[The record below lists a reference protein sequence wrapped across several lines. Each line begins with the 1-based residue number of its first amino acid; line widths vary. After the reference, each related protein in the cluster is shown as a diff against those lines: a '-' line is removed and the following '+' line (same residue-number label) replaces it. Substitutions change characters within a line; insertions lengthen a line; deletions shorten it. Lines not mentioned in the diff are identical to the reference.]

1 MPNVVIVDDQ
11 ATDRKI
17 LDRLTRNLA
26 VDIEVH
32 AFSRPSEA
40 LAWLREN
47 QPDLILC
54 DYRMPEM
61 DGIEFIETLS
71 RIPACTGIPIVVIT
85 VVDDSDLRYRALAA
99 GATDF
104 LNKPLDLQECEARC
118 RNLLTLRRQQ
128 ITIARNVQRL
138 SEARRRTG
146 RALRTLSLGN
156 ELLIGTRSEQ
166 ELQHGTCRIIVE
178 QAGYPL
184 ARVALWDDQD
194 ELHESACVPVGARMD
209 ATSLSNPACR
219 ALTEELR
226 IEGDV
231 KFFNDLATD
240 VVDDKWLRNVQAAG
254 FQSVALLPIRIEGL
268 VDGVLAAFS
277 HEAQPFDQDEVELL
291 VRTANNLGYGLADRR
306 ARRARDRAER
316 DCRYLTHFD
325 RLTGL
330 PNRNRLLERMR
341 ELLESDES
349 LDDGLRDG
357 AVLVINLD
365 RFKLVNDTTGHQVGD
380 QLLLQV
386 VKRLQAVVRE
396 NDLLARQSGDEFVLL
411 TCLGRRVDGIDDTD
425 MLEKHAER
433 MARRAIETMRRPFEL
448 AGYEYYIGAS
458 VGIGRIDRSSSD
470 VHSPLRQADTAMRQA
485 KEAGGNTYSF
495 YSGDL
500 TERHTRRLSLEGRLR
515 RAIEQNDFVL
525 HYQPIVALESGRTVG
540 VEALVRWPQE
550 DGSLLLPDA
559 FIPLAEE
566 TGLMEGLG
574 ECVARMACEQA
585 RAWEQQGH
593 NPNISINLSVHQLL
607 RPNFAEEFADL
618 LEQYEAKPARFELE
632 VTESTMMTDP
642 ERTEGVVRA
651 LHERGLGIALD
662 DFGMGY
668 SSLSRLKHLPI
679 TTLKID
685 KAFVLGLPSDPAER
699 TIVQSIVQLAE
710 NLELRAIAEG
720 IESVEHQAI
729 LQRMGCEFGQGFL
742 FNQPVPADQLEPV
755 ADTGDLGPDGD
766 GTQSAWRKVPW

>member
-26 VDIEVH
+26 ADIEVH

-40 LAWLREN
+40 LSWLRSH

-61 DGIEFIETLS
+61 DGLAFIETLGE
-71 RIPACTGIPIVVIT
+71 IPSCTGIPVIVIT
-85 VVDDSDLRYRALAA
+85 VVDDTDLRYRALEA

-128 ITIARNVQRL
+128 LTIARHAERL
-138 SEARRRTG
+138 AEARRRTG

-166 ELQHGTCRIIVE
+166 ELLYGTCRIISE

-184 ARVALWDDQD
+184 VRVALWDDQE
-194 ELHESACVPVGARMD
+194 ELYEVASMPVGSSTD
-209 ATSLSNPACR
+209 PTSLSGPAVAELAERIR
-219 ALTEELR
+219 ANGDLELF
-226 IEGDV
+226 D
-231 KFFNDLATD
+231 DLAAPLD
-240 VVDDKWLRNVQAAG
+240 EQGWLARVRDAG
-254 FQSVALLPIRIEGL
+254 FLSAALLPIRIEGL
-268 VDGVLAAFS
+268 VDGVLAVFS
-277 HEAQPFDQDEVELL
+277 HQAQAFDQDELELL

-341 ELLESDES
+341 QLVESEPS
-349 LDDGLRDG
+349 GPEA

-365 RFKLVNDTTGHQVGD
+365 RFKLVNDTTGHQAGD
-380 QLLLQV
+380 RLLLQV
-386 VKRLQAVVRE
+386 VQRLHAVVRE
-396 NDLLARQSGDEFVLL
+396 RDLLARQSGDEFVLL
-411 TCLGRRVDGIDDTD
+411 IQSDSGTGAAGDDALAQD
-425 MLEKHAER
+425 AER
-433 MARRAIETMRRPFEL
+433 MAQRVIETMRRPFEV

-458 VGIGRIDRSSSD
+458 IGISRIDRADSD
-470 VHSPLRQADTAMRQA
+470 IQSALRQADTAMRQA
-485 KEAGGNTYSF
+485 KEAGGNTCSF
-495 YSGDL
+495 YSGEL

-515 RAIEQNDFVL
+515 RAIEQGNFVL
-525 HYQPIVALESGRTVG
+525 HYQPIVELDSGRTVG

-550 DGSLLLPDA
+550 DGSLLAPDA

-566 TGLMEGLG
+566 TGLMDSLG
-574 ECVARMACEQA
+574 HWVAHTACNQV
-585 RAWEQQGH
+585 RAWEEQGFT
-593 NPNISINLSVHQLL
+593 PRMSVNLSVHQLL
-607 RPNFAEEFADL
+607 RPRLADEFARLMDTCD
-618 LEQYEAKPARFELE
+618 ARPSHFELE
-632 VTESTMMTDP
+632 VTESAMMTDP
-642 ERTEGVVRA
+642 GRTERIVRD
-651 LHERGLGIALD
+651 LHERGIGIALD

-679 TTLKID
+679 STLKID
-685 KAFVLGLPSDPAER
+685 KAFVVGLPSDPAER
-699 TIVQSIVQLAE
+699 TIVRSIVQLAE
-710 NLELRAIAEG
+710 NLRVRAVAEG
-720 IESVEHQAI
+720 IETAEHQGV
-729 LQRMGCEFGQGFL
+729 LRRMGCQYGQGFH
-742 FNQPVPADQLEPV
+742 FSHPVPADELTPMLESNEPAQSVGEPSPARRQL
-755 ADTGDLGPDGD
+755 
-766 GTQSAWRKVPW
+766 Q